1 MIKGFK
7 EFLLRGNVVD
17 LAVAFVI
24 GVAFAKVVEGL
35 LNGLINPLI
44 AAIFASP
51 NLDSVGTFT
60 IGKGEFSIG
69 LLLTPLVNFVIIAA
83 AVYFFVVVPMKKIME
98 RRMRGEAAVDD
109 TPADVVLLGEI
120 RDLLRTRA

>member
-7 EFLLRGNVVD
+7 EFIMRGNVVD
-17 LAVAFVI
+17 LAVAFVL
-24 GVAFAKVVEGL
+24 GVAFAAVVEGL

-44 AAIFASP
+44 AAIFGSP

-60 IGKGEFSIG
+60 INQAEFSIG
-69 LLLTPLVNFVIIAA
+69 VFLTPLVNFLIIAFA
-83 AVYFFVVVPMKKIME
+83 IYFFVVVPMKKLQD
-98 RRMRGEAAVDD
+98 RRAAPAEAEE
-109 TPADVVLLGEI
+109 TPADVTLLAEI

>member
-44 AAIFASP
+44 AAIFGSP

-83 AVYFFVVVPMKKIME
+83 AIYFFVVIPMKKIME
-98 RRMRGEAAVDD
+98 RRTRGEAAVDD